1 VLIQSTKNQ
10 SQFAT
15 KVSVREDMRPFHIKK
30 FKSTTY
36 DKEKPSMVLEDIPG
50 HKEHYH
56 LLAKDDR
63 SYHIRV
69 DINSVNI

>member
-1 VLIQSTKNQ
+1 MLFNQ
-10 SQFAT
+10 LFHESAT
-15 KVSVREDMRPFHIKK
+15 QVSVREDMRPFHVKK

-63 SYHIRV
+63 SYHIRA

>member
-1 VLIQSTKNQ
+1 
-10 SQFAT
+10 
-15 KVSVREDMRPFHIKK
+15 MRPFHIKK

-63 SYHIRV
+63 GYRTRA